1 MANRLKDYFPLIRER
16 KEVLE
21 EIDASVGLRTIFY
34 SWEQEQREEFLD
46 FCTGVKGVKILYD
59 SFFKEIMNPEYAPGR
74 LNQFLSLLIGEKVT
88 IKQVIPNDST
98 RIAAEGSLLITDI
111 VVEFE
116 DGALADIEIQKIGYA
131 FPGERSA
138 CYSAD
143 LLLRQYKR
151 VREKQRGQKGKFS
164 YKNIKN
170 VYTIVIFEKSPM
182 EIRMLENRYIH
193 KSFWG
198 FDTGLKINLL
208 QNFIFIALDIFR
220 KNMENKTVENELD
233 AWLMFF
239 ASEEPERI
247 IELIESYP
255 GFREIYGDIYEIC
268 LNMEKVMRMYSKEL
282 QELDRN
288 TVQYMIDEMQETI
301 DAQKQALNEQSE
313 TIKSQAQIISEQKRQ
328 YEELLRRVE
337 KLEEK

>member
-198 FDTGLKINLL
+198 FDTGLKMNLL

-268 LNMEKVMRMYSKEL
+268 LNMEKVMGMYSKEL
-282 QELDRN
+282 RELDRN

>member
-1 MANRLKDYFPLIRER
+1 M
-16 KEVLE
+16 
-21 EIDASVGLRTIFY
+21 
-34 SWEQEQREEFLD
+34 
-46 FCTGVKGVKILYD
+46 
-59 SFFKEIMNPEYAPGR
+59 
-74 LNQFLSLLIGEKVT
+74 
-88 IKQVIPNDST
+88 
-98 RIAAEGSLLITDI
+98 
-111 VVEFE
+111 EFE

-198 FDTGLKINLL
+198 FDTGLKMNLL

-255 GFREIYGDIYEIC
+255 DFREIYGDIYEIC
-268 LNMEKVMRMYSKEL
+268 LNMEKVMGMYSKEL

-288 TVQYMIDEMQETI
+288 TVQYMIDEMQEI
-301 DAQKQALNEQSE
+301 INDQKQ
-313 TIKSQAQIISEQKRQ
+313 TISSQELLIREQKQQ
-328 YEELLRRVE
+328 YEELLRRVRD
-337 KLEEK
+337 LENKKG

>member
-1 MANRLKDYFPLIRER
+1 M
-16 KEVLE
+16 
-21 EIDASVGLRTIFY
+21 GLRTIFY

-198 FDTGLKINLL
+198 FDTGLKMNLL

-268 LNMEKVMRMYSKEL
+268 LNMEKVMGMYSKEL
-282 QELDRN
+282 RELDRN

>member
-98 RIAAEGSLLITDI
+98 RSAAEGSLLITDI

-198 FDTGLKINLL
+198 FDTGLKMNLL

-268 LNMEKVMRMYSKEL
+268 LNMEKVMGMYSKEL

>member
-21 EIDASVGLRTIFY
+21 EIDASVGLRTIFN

-98 RIAAEGSLLITDI
+98 RIAAEGSLLVTDI

-116 DGALADIEIQKIGYA
+116 DGGLADIEIQKIGYA

-151 VREKQRGQKGKFS
+151 AREKIQGRNRKFS

-170 VYTIVIFEKSPM
+170 VYTIVLFEKSPA
-182 EIRMLENRYIH
+182 EIKRLVRL
-193 KSFWG
+193 SG
-198 FDTGLKINLL
+198 
-208 QNFIFIALDIFR
+208 
-220 KNMENKTVENELD
+220 
-233 AWLMFF
+233 
-239 ASEEPERI
+239 SRI
-247 IELIESYP
+247 
-255 GFREIYGDIYEIC
+255 
-268 LNMEKVMRMYSKEL
+268 K
-282 QELDRN
+282 
-288 TVQYMIDEMQETI
+288 
-301 DAQKQALNEQSE
+301 
-313 TIKSQAQIISEQKRQ
+313 
-328 YEELLRRVE
+328 
-337 KLEEK
+337 

>member
-98 RIAAEGSLLITDI
+98 RIAAEGSLLVTDI

-116 DGALADIEIQKIGYA
+116 DGGLADIEIQKIGYA

-198 FDTGLKINLL
+198 FDTGLKMNLL

-268 LNMEKVMRMYSKEL
+268 LNMEKVMGMYSKEL

>member
-1 MANRLKDYFPLIRER
+1 
-16 KEVLE
+16 
-21 EIDASVGLRTIFY
+21 
-34 SWEQEQREEFLD
+34 
-46 FCTGVKGVKILYD
+46 
-59 SFFKEIMNPEYAPGR
+59 
-74 LNQFLSLLIGEKVT
+74 
-88 IKQVIPNDST
+88 
-98 RIAAEGSLLITDI
+98 
-111 VVEFE
+111 
-116 DGALADIEIQKIGYA
+116 
-131 FPGERSA
+131 
-138 CYSAD
+138 
-143 LLLRQYKR
+143 
-151 VREKQRGQKGKFS
+151 
-164 YKNIKN
+164 
-170 VYTIVIFEKSPM
+170 M

-198 FDTGLKINLL
+198 FDTGLKMNLL

-239 ASEEPERI
+239 ASEEPKRI

-268 LNMEKVMRMYSKEL
+268 LNMEKVMGMYSKEL

>member
-151 VREKQRGQKGKFS
+151 VREKQRGQKVKFS

-198 FDTGLKINLL
+198 FDTGLKMNLL

-268 LNMEKVMRMYSKEL
+268 LNMEKVMGMYSKEL